1 MGRLKEYF
9 LNNLSENNDRLE
21 KMHYLCIEE
30 DKHYGKSEGHIQEGT
45 TTQG

>member
-9 LNNLSENNDRLE
+9 LNNLSENNERVE

-30 DKHYGKSEGHIQEGT
+30 QEYYEQSERHIQEGT
-45 TTQG
+45 TTQR